1 MHARAGATPK
11 EKIMSQLT
19 HKERRPGS
27 LFGPIVLIAI
37 GLFFLFNHTNMLTDL
52 YWLDVLRLWPLLLV
66 FLGLNILALQAPRP
80 YASLFSSVIALVAVV
95 LFGLV
100 LLNGLGGTPL
110 RGRLGT
116 GEWQTKPIHFRA
128 ADVKTAVYNIV
139 IGPPG
144 ADLYALEDSN
154 DLLAGTI
161 TYQDDYLFE
170 TNVAG
175 GEATIR
181 LAPQNNSEEWVFLPD
196 YWREFGEDHRWQ
208 LGLNG
213 NVPADLT
220 LEAVAG
226 SSELDLRNLQL
237 DSLTLTVSAG
247 DTELLLPG
255 GDYDAHLITNAGS
268 NEITLPENGRH
279 AINLEVNAGSVTL
292 HLPSDMALH
301 VEVDRALG
309 SFSANDA
316 GLRQVDGQENVWETA
331 DYNTATNRLDLTIHI
346 AVGSV
351 AID

>member
-1 MHARAGATPK
+1 
-11 EKIMSQLT
+11 MSQLT
-19 HKERRPGS
+19 QGERRPSS

-37 GLFFLFNHTNMLTDL
+37 GLFFLFNRTNVLTDL

-80 YASLFSSVIALVAVV
+80 YPSLLSGVIALVAVV
-95 LFGLV
+95 LLGFV
-100 LLNGLGGTPL
+100 LLNGLGGTPF

-116 GEWQTKPIHFRA
+116 GEWQTKPIHFRPA
-128 ADVKTAVYNIV
+128 GVKTAVYNIT

-161 TYQDDYLFE
+161 TYQDDYLFD
-170 TNVAG
+170 TRVAG

-226 SSELDLRNLQL
+226 SSELDLRDVPLKAL
-237 DSLTLTVSAG
+237 MLTASAG
-247 DTELLLPG
+247 EMELLLPG
-255 GDYDAHLITNAGS
+255 SNYDAHIITNAGS
-268 NEITLPENGRH
+268 SEITLPEDGRQ

-292 HLPSDMALH
+292 HLPPDVALH

-309 SFSANDA
+309 SFSVNDA
-316 GLRQVDGQENVWETA
+316 GLRQVEGQENVWQTA
-331 DYNTATNRLDLTIHI
+331 DYDTATNRVDLIIHI

-351 AID
+351 TID